1 MVPYYIFN
9 KIGSYVA
16 MVLYESSVS
25 VRNDELLLGIW
36 VRTFFSYK
44 NRVSDCGGLVV

>member
-1 MVPYYIFN
+1 VVPYYIFN

-25 VRNDELLLGIW
+25 VRNDELLLGSYI
-36 VRTFFSYK
+36 FFLTKIGYQI
-44 NRVSDCGGLVV
+44 VVG